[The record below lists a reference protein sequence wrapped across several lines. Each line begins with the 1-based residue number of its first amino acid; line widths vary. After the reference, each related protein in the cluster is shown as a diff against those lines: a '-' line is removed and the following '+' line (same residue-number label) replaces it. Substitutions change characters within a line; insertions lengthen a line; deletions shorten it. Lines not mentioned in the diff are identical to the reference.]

1 MKRTVIISTII
12 LLVLAAGAY
21 FVFSQEAQLITNY
34 PGEGTKI
41 VAFGDSLIQGV
52 GASGRDTTVVSV
64 LSRKIGQEI
73 VNEGIGGNTTRD
85 GLERIDVML
94 KKYDPKLVILLF
106 GGNDAL
112 RKIPPDETF
121 KNLGTMIEK
130 IHNSGSMV
138 LLLGIQ
144 GGFLRDPYKED
155 FKKLAETY
163 NVAYVESV
171 LKGLLGKK
179 EYMFDTI
186 HPNDAGYIQ
195 MAEKIYPELE
205 TVLLIR
211 P

>member
-1 MKRTVIISTII
+1 MKRIVIISTII
-12 LLVLAAGAY
+12 LLILAAGAY
-21 FVFSQEAQLITNY
+21 FVFSQEAKQITNY
-34 PGEGTKI
+34 PGAGIKI

-52 GASGRDTTVVSV
+52 GASGKDTTVVSV
-64 LSRKIGQEI
+64 LSRKISREI

-85 GLERIDVML
+85 GLERIDAML

-112 RKIPPDETF
+112 RKIPHEETF
-121 KNLGTMIEK
+121 KNLGMMIEK

-155 FKKLAETY
+155 FEKLARTY
-163 NVAYVESV
+163 NVAYVPSV
-171 LKGLLGKK
+171 LKGILGKK

-205 TVLLIR
+205 KLVKIR